1 MKRAIVSVINDLST
15 DQRVHKHCLLLQQA
29 GFEVEL
35 VGRLTPTSA
44 PLPPRGYATKRFS
57 LPFWRGPLF
66 YAAYNMRL
74 FLHLLFSKY
83 DLLFS
88 NDLDTLLPNY
98 LASLIKGIPL
108 VYDSHE
114 LFTEVPELDGRP
126 WVKRVWVL
134 IEKNILPKLKYVFT
148 VNQSIAQEYNK
159 RYGVKMTPVRN
170 IPSTQ
175 VQFEIKNREQ
185 LGLPTNTT
193 LIILQGAGINMHR
206 GAEEAVE
213 AMRYVENA
221 HLLIIG
227 SGDVMEKL
235 GKICTDPTLAGKVT
249 ILGRKPYAELMQY
262 TAVCDIG
269 LTLDRDTNLNYRF
282 SLPNKVFDY
291 IRAGIAVL
299 ATNLPEVSAVV
310 NGRGVGMTI
319 DLVTPL
325 AIAKAIDQMRG
336 NPELLARWKENSIL
350 AAQTL
355 TWENEARPLLATL
368 KQLHG

>member
-15 DQRVHKHCLLLQQA
+15 DQRVHKHCLLLQQV

-35 VGRLTPTSA
+35 VGRITPTSA
-44 PLPPRGYATKRFS
+44 TLPPRPYATHRFK
-57 LPFWRGPLF
+57 LAFWRGPLF
-66 YAAYNMRL
+66 YATYNIRL
-74 FLHLLFSKY
+74 FFHLFFSKS

-98 LASLIKGIPL
+98 IVSKLKGVPL

-114 LFTEVPELDGRP
+114 LFTEVPELEGRP
-126 WVKRVWVL
+126 SVKRVWVS
-134 IEKNILPKLKYVFT
+134 IEKIILPKLKHIFT
-148 VNQSIAQEYNK
+148 VNNSIATEYGK
-159 RYGVKMTPVRN
+159 RYGVKMIPIRN
-170 IPSTQ
+170 IPSAQ
-175 VQFEIKNREQ
+175 ANFDFRSREM
-185 LGLPTNTT
+185 LGLPSDKT

-213 AMRYVENA
+213 AMRHIDNA
-221 HLLIIG
+221 LLLIIG
-227 SGDVMEKL
+227 SGDVIEELRAKSS
-235 GKICTDPTLAGKVT
+235 DPALADRVL

-262 TAVCDIG
+262 TSVCDIG

-299 ATNLPEVSAVV
+299 ATNLHEVSAIV
-310 NGRGVGMTI
+310 RSHGVGHII
-319 DLVTPL
+319 DEVSPKSIVE
-325 AIAKAIDQMRG
+325 AIEFMRSNHDQ
-336 NPELLARWKENSIL
+336 LARWKENSAM

-355 TWENEARPLLATL
+355 TWETEAAPLLTTL